1 MEAKVLRSKVC
12 RPVLRLEFCGLRL
25 RPCRLIGWLL
35 LRFVVYG
42 SKVLRRLSSTSTRLA
57 VRRLGPRLGHSH
69 SETQLTYTS
78 RSSEQREL
86 TTGLNV
92 GAAYVKNIWL
102 GFLLRLAVA
111 IHHYLSRVI
120 ILFYLHTVFTRKIV
134 EIPQRRSP
142 FLSRASFILL
152 LFFLRQIF
160 TWTW

>member
-1 MEAKVLRSKVC
+1 MEAKVLRSKAC

-57 VRRLGPRLGHSH
+57 VRRLGHSH

-111 IHHYLSRVI
+111 INHYLSRV
-120 ILFYLHTVFTRKIV
+120 V
-134 EIPQRRSP
+134 
-142 FLSRASFILL
+142 L
-152 LFFLRQIF
+152 LF
-160 TWTW
+160 